1 MGSLPALET
10 LERRELWEWV
20 HESLRDAIIAGELE
34 FNTRLVE
41 DEIAARLGVS
51 RWPVRQAIIRLEQER
66 LVIRHPHRGAFVN
79 PLSTKEVHQIYSL
92 RVLLETFAIKEGA
105 SQITPE
111 FVASQHQ
118 LLIDNVEA
126 ALNRDYLLYS
136 KLDTE
141 FHRNIIDLAKSDRL
155 LDLWTQ
161 LLPAI
166 QVLQVLGA
174 KNDPNPSQ
182 GIRDRHTPILQ
193 ALETSDPLRIEEA
206 LRQHLSESE
215 ARALRICSGLEQTKT
230 QSLT

>member
-41 DEIAARLGVS
+41 DEIAVRLGVS
-51 RWPVRQAIIRLEQER
+51 RWPVRQAITRLEQER

-79 PLSTKEVHQIYSL
+79 PLSAEEVHQIYSL

-105 SQITPE
+105 AQITPA
-111 FVASQHQ
+111 FVAVQQ
-118 LLIDNVEA
+118 ELVNDNAEA
-126 ALNRDYLLYS
+126 AQRRDYLLYS

-141 FHRNIIDLAKSDRL
+141 FHRNIINLAKSDRL
-155 LDLWTQ
+155 VDLWTQ

-182 GIRDRHTPILQ
+182 GIRERHDPILRSLEEGDPLKIEQ
-193 ALETSDPLRIEEA
+193 ALH
-206 LRQHLSESE
+206 QHLGESE
-215 ARALRICSGLEQTKT
+215 ARALRICARLEENKG
-230 QSLT
+230 